1 MSWELLC
8 YRPPQRLRFL
18 QRFRAPNAALLF
30 RAAHEYVARVLNVE
44 EVETKLVLGEDTVE
58 KVGVSVIARATGK
71 D

>member
-1 MSWELLC
+1 MC
-8 YRPPQRLRFL
+8 YRPPQRFRFL
-18 QRFRAPNAALLF
+18 HRFRAPNATLLF
-30 RAAHEYVARVLNVE
+30 CAAHEYVARVFDVE